1 MGVDSIFRLCSYV
14 KCKKSFKNQVKG
26 YRTCLNKKCIEKDA
40 EVYGSSYNFCCVCG
54 KKMSIKERIISS
66 IPSIEPYEIF
76 KDNSLFPI
84 AEINKEYDYFI
95 SNKQDTKE
103 FISNK
108 QDTKEPMSPVI
119 NGRYSYPEE
128 ISIESDLPE
137 KHLIWFENKYKKQI
151 QKLKEIY
158 GKENV
163 EVKYG
168 ITFEV
173 F

>member
-1 MGVDSIFRLCSYV
+1 MGVDSVFRLCSYV
-14 KCKKSFKNQVKG
+14 KCKK
-26 YRTCLNKKCIEKDA
+26 TLED
-40 EVYGSSYNFCCVCG
+40 
-54 KKMSIKERIISS
+54 
-66 IPSIEPYEIF
+66 IEPYEIF

-95 SNKQDTKE
+95 SNKKDK
-103 FISNK
+103 N
-108 QDTKEPMSPVI
+108 EPMSPVI
-119 NGRYSYPEE
+119 NGRYCYPEE

-137 KHLIWFENKYKKQI
+137 KHLIWFNNKYKKQI
-151 QKLKEIY
+151 EKLKEIY

>member
-1 MGVDSIFRLCSYV
+1 MGIDSIFRLCSYV

-84 AEINKEYDYFI
+84 DEINKEYDYFI
-95 SNKQDTKE
+95 SNKKDK
-103 FISNK
+103 N
-108 QDTKEPMSPVI
+108 EPMSPVI
-119 NGRYSYPEE
+119 NGRYCYPEE

-137 KHLIWFENKYKKQI
+137 KHLIWFNNKYKKQI
-151 QKLKEIY
+151 EKLKEIY